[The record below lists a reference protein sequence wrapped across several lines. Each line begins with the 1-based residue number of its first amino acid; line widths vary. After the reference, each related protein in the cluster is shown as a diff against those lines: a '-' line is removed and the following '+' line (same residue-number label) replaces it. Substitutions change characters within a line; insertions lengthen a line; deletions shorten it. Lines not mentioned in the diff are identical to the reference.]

1 MTERAPL
8 PLQAALVFWL
18 FLCTVLWFGSHL
30 VQAKWPGVP
39 PVPSDR
45 GAAAMALGDRQFSF
59 RMGALTLQQLGD
71 DGGRT
76 TPLKNYDYAG
86 IAAWFR
92 LLGKLDPVSDHVPLI
107 AAYYFGATREPA
119 QAKILAAYLG
129 EVGQNP
135 SGEKWRWLAH
145 AVFLARYRAND
156 LDYAL
161 ELAYKL
167 AALQLD
173 RERELPI
180 WARQMPAFVLTA
192 RGEKDAA
199 RAIMGG
205 ILLTDKHLK
214 PQEINFIKGFL
225 TERLGVDEKD
235 KDATKDAVKGG
246 R

>member
-1 MTERAPL
+1 MTGRAPL
-8 PLQAALVFWL
+8 PLQALL
-18 FLCTVLWFGSHL
+18 FFLLSLCAVLWLGSHL

-39 PVPSDR
+39 PVPSEK
-45 GAAAMALGDRQFSF
+45 GAIVMALGDRQLSF
-59 RMGALTLQQLGD
+59 RMGSLTLQHLGD
-71 DGGRT
+71 DGGRV
-76 TPLKNYDYAG
+76 TPLKNYDYTKLD
-86 IAAWFR
+86 AWFW
-92 LLGKLDPVSDHVPLI
+92 LLRKLDPASDHVPLI

-119 QAKILAAYLG
+119 QAEIVAKYLG

-156 LDYAL
+156 LDLAL
-161 ELAYKL
+161 ALAYKL

-225 TERLGVDEKD
+225 AERLGVDESAPD
-235 KDATKDAVKGG
+235 AKDAAKDGK
-246 R
+246 